1 MVWRNDVR
9 WNIWQEEDP
18 RKFMTVD
25 SGDYVLAV
33 PDFNHYARKATDMVT
48 TQAKGSSS
56 TSSHKYEA
64 QFKKVIMKLSGKVRW
79 QAGLVFE
86 REMLGDKRSFDFEPH
101 YNVTLKNPVHVK
113 SIHNQVKSSVQL
125 LGFMLTGC
133 RIHMMLSEDFE
144 AITSMHQLLS

>member
-1 MVWRNDVR
+1 MVWRNNVR

-48 TQAKGSSS
+48 AQAMGSSS
-56 TSSHKYEA
+56 TSNQKYEA

-86 REMLGDKRSFDFEPH
+86 REMIGDKRSFDFEPH
-101 YNVTLKNPVHVK
+101 YNVTLRNPVHVK
-113 SIHNQVKSSVQL
+113 SIRNQV
-125 LGFMLTGC
+125 
-133 RIHMMLSEDFE
+133 
-144 AITSMHQLLS
+144 